1 MEDLDDEKP
10 ELIIPIFPNKI
21 AHRILHNQSWNFLHF
36 SLSLRQ
42 FWSWN
47 EELEDRSG
55 DRICI
60 TSYIYNP
67 I

>member
-36 SLSLRQ
+36 SLSLR
-42 FWSWN
+42 
-47 EELEDRSG
+47 
-55 DRICI
+55 
-60 TSYIYNP
+60 
-67 I
+67 